1 MHRRAIYDTSQECEQ
16 DKHKVTMDGT
26 QALYITQ
33 VEHGHIKKDNY
44 FAMKQQG

>member
-1 MHRRAIYDTSQECEQ
+1 
-16 DKHKVTMDGT
+16 MDGT